1 MIFDFD
7 NFNLSFAFSDNI
19 LSNIFGQQRYLIES
33 QIIRGGLYLTFIV
46 QEIKEKEKEN
56 QRK

>member
-33 QIIRGGLYLTFIV
+33 QIIRGRLYLTFIV

>member
-1 MIFDFD
+1 MIFNLD
-7 NFNLSFAFSDNI
+7 NSNLSFAFSDNI

-33 QIIRGGLYLTFIV
+33 QIIRGELYLTFIV